1 MTRWRIIITA
11 VVWLLLWG
19 ALALTGSQPHPLLL
33 AAIVAV
39 LAVVA
44 VVVRDM
50 VEMVLPVEWVS
61 PYEVGPSQ
69 RGRDSRV
76 DTLRRQ
82 LDGAPWMSRQSIGDV
97 LVDLIDDRLLAHH
110 GIDRYERPDAA
121 AALLSRRL
129 RRVVAEPSRAA
140 PILRDIDRIIDD
152 IEAL

>member
-1 MTRWRIIITA
+1 MTKVRIAITA
-11 VVWLLLWG
+11 TVFLLLWG
-19 ALALTGSQPHPLLL
+19 SLQLADARPDPLLL
-33 AAIVAV
+33 GGIVAV
-39 LAVVA
+39 IAVGIVVLRDLIEAVA
-44 VVVRDM
+44 
-50 VEMVLPVEWVS
+50 PVEWVS
-61 PYEVGPSQ
+61 PYEVGPNR
-69 RGRDSRV
+69 RGRDARV

-82 LDGAPWMSRQSIGDV
+82 LDGIPWLSRQSIGEA

-129 RRVVAEPSRAA
+129 RRVVDDPGRSA